1 MVSEVSPAGVIASG
15 YQHQQYSSI
24 FLGDKPDNFVDV
36 LPSFKLKWTQAHA
49 NKKVGVHIKVQ
60 KTPQVRFTLEGIQH
74 QADYR
79 FLDLDKIMI
88 GSVALKR
95 LWFTP
100 NELTS
105 DQASVIMDQ

>member
-1 MVSEVSPAGVIASG
+1 MGRRLFLLLLVTKQLMRSNRNN
-15 YQHQQYSSI
+15 SS
-24 FLGDKPDNFVDV
+24 
-36 LPSFKLKWTQAHA
+36 T
-49 NKKVGVHIKVQ
+49 GVHIIVQ

-88 GSVALKR
+88 GSVAFKMLR
-95 LWFTP
+95 FTP